1 LVSVKG
7 DNSESWITF
16 WIVKAVF
23 IFPHVSLTAQE
34 LSGKLFGEIPRV
46 TYPLNYYY
54 HVILCAGTKRIEC
67 IRSDGLGRRI
77 VSTEASHPFGLSLLN
92 NILYW
97 TDWNK

>member
-46 TYPLNYYY
+46 TYPLKA
-54 HVILCAGTKRIEC
+54 ILLADS
-67 IRSDGLGRRI
+67 IRSRLLSWFGSPI
-77 VSTEASHPFGLSLLN
+77 IKKIPEYHPPNVYGCVE
-92 NILYW
+92 I
-97 TDWNK
+97 